1 MMHLATMTILIA
13 ITGFVAWGAVLSLV
27 FLFRDGMRDSH
38 TAE

>member
-13 ITGFVAWGAVLSLV
+13 IIGFVAWGAVLSLV

-38 TAE
+38 TVE